1 MQKLFKLTTLK
12 ALYFLILFVFD
23 AQAYELDLEMT
34 GQEYSRILK
43 TKSLQKSGSTLHKII
58 EIGQKNLEWFGV
70 INSNRPVEKQ
80 LTLYS
85 PELIVGIPI
94 DHPKE
99 YNEKTVLS
107 DYKNLLE
114 ELPASFKNIL
124 LSIDQL
130 PTNHSFQSDDEYLEA
145 TRKVDRVYQSASRWI
160 IMKPNLDYLAQK
172 SIKDIRGY
180 YFLSKT
186 QNIEE
191 KLSNWFSL
199 KEEDKAQFEEWLIS
213 ICHNNFI
220 DKLSCQN
227 ELNNEIVENNVLKFF
242 KDYLKGSQERFNEF
256 YKIQGSRKDLKWNS
270 SNPLTLFAPFV
281 TPQSKTIQTWL
292 TDNIEDEWKWKNWKL
307 KLDFTENNFG
317 TTHVVFTPGAT
328 PHVNGLGGNE
338 ITMDAN
344 RPLEDYS
351 NRWTIRHE
359 YGHTLGFPDC
369 YVEFYDIDREIIV
382 NYQIDLNNLMCSR
395 RGHFQEKHYNELKE
409 NYYSH

>member
-58 EIGQKNLEWFGV
+58 EIGQKNLEWFGF

-256 YKIQGSRKDLKWNS
+256 YKIQGARKDLKWNS

-395 RGHFQEKHYNELKE
+395 RGHLQEKHFNELQE
-409 NYYSH
+409 NYFKN